1 MKRFSALLFALLML
15 ALTACGVNQVSP
27 TAPASSS
34 PEPEPGRRVTVQFD
48 TRTETVKNDDGVT
61 LLTYS
66 YPQASVDV
74 SDSESGSA
82 IEETI
87 NSTLTPSQDTLDQ
100 ISQAAAAEYA
110 GLDETQRESWTGY
123 GLYYNAE
130 VMRGDSRILSL
141 YWTVSQM
148 SGGSHPNNGGFG
160 LSFDVETGERL
171 TASSLGNEGGN
182 LSSVVSRFV
191 LSSIS
196 SNENIDTFYGISDF
210 IENVLNTEQWYLS
223 DSGLTVF
230 ANEGEIAP
238 RAVGAMVFT
247 MPYSDLQNSL
257 SEKYAPVNASPL
269 GSAGALDI
277 SSGTGGANVS
287 AILDSGGV
295 EFSLTTSEDI
305 TGLCINRV
313 SMDSGGD
320 WFATGQVLYVSYM
333 DAGESLGLTA
343 AFMDN
348 PLYSVTYGL
357 SSAQLIGD
365 SGEDGSLLLLDP

>member
-1 MKRFSALLFALLML
+1 
-15 ALTACGVNQVSP
+15 
-27 TAPASSS
+27 
-34 PEPEPGRRVTVQFD
+34 
-48 TRTETVKNDDGVT
+48 
-61 LLTYS
+61 
-66 YPQASVDV
+66 
-74 SDSESGSA
+74 
-82 IEETI
+82 
-87 NSTLTPSQDTLDQ
+87 
-100 ISQAAAAEYA
+100 
-110 GLDETQRESWTGY
+110 
-123 GLYYNAE
+123 
-130 VMRGDSRILSL
+130 
-141 YWTVSQM
+141 
-148 SGGSHPNNGGFG
+148 
-160 LSFDVETGERL
+160 
-171 TASSLGNEGGN
+171 
-182 LSSVVSRFV
+182 
-191 LSSIS
+191 
-196 SNENIDTFYGISDF
+196 
-210 IENVLNTEQWYLS
+210 
-223 DSGLTVF
+223 
-230 ANEGEIAP
+230 
-238 RAVGAMVFT
+238 

-269 GSAGALDI
+269 GAAGALDI

-295 EFSLTTSEDI
+295 EFSLTTTEDI